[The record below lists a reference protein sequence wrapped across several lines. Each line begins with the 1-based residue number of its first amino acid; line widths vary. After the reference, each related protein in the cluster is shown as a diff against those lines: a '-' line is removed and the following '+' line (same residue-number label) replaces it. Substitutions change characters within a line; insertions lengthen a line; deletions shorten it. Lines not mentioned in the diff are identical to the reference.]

1 MIKMNKCSVKL
12 MQMSAD
18 SNKTDEEFFEEIVTK
33 LRKIGDEF
41 NENAPFK
48 MELSHMMKDCI
59 KTVLFKRMKDKLGDV
74 ASVTKWLE

>member
-1 MIKMNKCSVKL
+1 MTKMNKCTVKPL
-12 MQMSAD
+12 QLSAD
-18 SNKTDEEFFEEIVTK
+18 SNTTDEEFVEEIVIK

-74 ASVTKWLE
+74 TSVTKWLE